1 MLANVSVLLDPNEWG
16 DVTTVFVAVILAL
29 FLFILIHESY
39 AMVRWRAAFKKGE
52 ASRAIQEHLDLYQAT
67 FLKLE
72 GVQEGKTMHHAWEM
86 LPMSLLR
93 PRVALIRTL
102 PNTLIGLGILG
113 TFVGLSLGVKGLKVS
128 GGSEVLLAGLEVLL
142 PSMSTA
148 FVTSV
153 FGMATSIVSSLYT
166 RLAADFIG
174 KRHSRFCSALDQDHY
189 LGAEGHR
196 ALQKHGWREMF
207 EDVFAVHEN
216 GKVVLPGAMLYSIQ
230 NSEEQTVVKLDA
242 FSTEL
247 ADGLKLSAQTMDVF
261 NGMAESLSALENK
274 GAQDQASFIGE
285 LKDALTE
292 LIAGF
297 KQELTGGANDQIEA
311 LNGVMGST
319 VSALQRLPDVLDS
332 TESGFREMVAQIQ
345 GTLIAGA
352 GQAAED
358 ITTRTSEMGQ
368 RMGEVVEEIMSRQQ
382 ITVGQVDQLLERVR
396 EVIEDGRTGNEALV
410 YQVSI
415 LQSAGQALNE
425 GIQDFKTVSVRL
437 EQASVQLDAS
447 SGELKNSTER
457 MVADRETLDDT
468 IREVLES
475 AAGVVESYE
484 QKFGEINTSLEGA
497 FSVFNEGMKN
507 YERTANDTIN
517 STLQT
522 FATSLSTATSHLTGA
537 YQSLAE
543 IVQTLEDVLDNRRRG

>member
-1 MLANVSVLLDPNEWG
+1 MLASVSVLLDSNEWN
-16 DVTTVFVAVILAL
+16 DTTTFFVVAILAL

-52 ASRAIQEHLDLYQAT
+52 SSKAIQEHLDVYQAT

-72 GVQEGKTMHHAWEM
+72 GVEEGKTMHHAWEM

-102 PNTLIGLGILG
+102 PNTLVGLGILG
-113 TFVGLSLGVKGLKVS
+113 TFVGLAIGVGGLEVE
-128 GGSEVLLAGLEVLL
+128 GGSEKLLKGIQAFL

-174 KRHSRFCSALDQDHY
+174 KRHSRFCNALDQDHY
-189 LGAEGHR
+189 LGVEGHR
-196 ALQKHGWREMF
+196 ALQKQEWREMF
-207 EDVFAVHEN
+207 EDVFAVHED
-216 GKVVLPGAMLYSIQ
+216 GKAVLPGAMLYSIQ
-230 NSEEQTVVKLDA
+230 NSEEQTVVKLDS
-242 FSTEL
+242 FSSEL

-274 GAQDQASFIGE
+274 GAQDQASFVDE
-285 LKDALTE
+285 LRETLEE
-292 LIAGF
+292 LIQGF
-297 KQELTGGANDQIEA
+297 QNELTGGATGQIEA
-311 LNGVMGST
+311 LNGVMLNT
-319 VSALQRLPDVLDS
+319 VTALQQLPGVLQT
-332 TESGFREMVAQIQ
+332 TEEGFREMVSQIQ
-345 GTLIAGA
+345 GTLIEGA
-352 GQAAED
+352 GQAAQD
-358 ITTRTSEMGQ
+358 ITARAAEMGD
-368 RMGEVVEEIMSRQQ
+368 RMDGVVQGLISSQEQSSEA
-382 ITVGQVDQLLERVR
+382 VGVMLDRVR
-396 EVIEDGRTGNEALV
+396 EVLREGMDGQEALSDKLTV
-410 YQVSI
+410 
-415 LQSAGQALNE
+415 LTSASEVLVDGVKE
-425 GIQDFKTVSVRL
+425 FKVVATRL
-437 EQASVQLDAS
+437 EQASTQLDAS
-447 SGELKNSTER
+447 STELKSSTEQ
-457 MVADRETLDDT
+457 MVGHRESLDTT

-475 AAGVVESYE
+475 ASGVVESYE

-497 FSVFNEGMKN
+497 FTVFNEGMKN

-522 FATSLSTATSHLTGA
+522 FATSLGTATSHLTGA

-543 IVQTLEDVLDNRRRG
+543 IVQTLEDVLDKRRRG

>member
-1 MLANVSVLLDPNEWG
+1 MLASVSVLLDSNEWN
-16 DVTTVFVAVILAL
+16 DTTTFFVVAILAL

-52 ASRAIQEHLDLYQAT
+52 SSKAIQEHLDVYQAT

-72 GVQEGKTMHHAWEM
+72 GVEEGKTMHHAWEM

-102 PNTLIGLGILG
+102 PNTLVGLGILG
-113 TFVGLSLGVKGLKVS
+113 TFVGLAIGVGGLEVE
-128 GGSEVLLAGLEVLL
+128 GGSEKLLKGIQAFL

-174 KRHSRFCSALDQDHY
+174 KRHSRFCNALDQDHY
-189 LGAEGHR
+189 LGVEGHR
-196 ALQKHGWREMF
+196 ALQKQEWREMF
-207 EDVFAVHEN
+207 EDVFAVHED
-216 GKVVLPGAMLYSIQ
+216 GKAVLPGAMLYSIQ
-230 NSEEQTVVKLDA
+230 NSEEQTVVKLDS
-242 FSTEL
+242 FSSEL

-261 NGMAESLSALENK
+261 NGMAESLSALENR
-274 GAQDQASFIGE
+274 GAQDQANFVDELRETLGE
-285 LKDALTE
+285 L
-292 LIAGF
+292 IQGF
-297 KQELTGGANDQIEA
+297 QNELTGGATGQIEA
-311 LNGVMGST
+311 LNGVMLNT
-319 VSALQRLPDVLDS
+319 VTALQQLPGVLQA
-332 TESGFREMVAQIQ
+332 TEDGFREMVSQIQ
-345 GTLIAGA
+345 GTLIEGA
-352 GQAAED
+352 GQAAQD
-358 ITTRTSEMGQ
+358 ITARATEMGD
-368 RMGEVVEEIMSRQQ
+368 RMDGVVQGLINSQKQSSEAIGIML
-382 ITVGQVDQLLERVR
+382 DRVR
-396 EVIEDGRTGNEALV
+396 EVLQDGMDGQEAL
-410 YQVSI
+410 SEK
-415 LQSAGQALNE
+415 LTMLTSASEVLVDGVKE
-425 GIQDFKTVSVRL
+425 FKIVATQL
-437 EQASVQLDAS
+437 EQASTQLDAS
-447 SGELKNSTER
+447 STELKSSTEQ
-457 MVADRETLDDT
+457 MVGHRESLDTT

-475 AAGVVESYE
+475 ASGVVESYE

-497 FSVFNEGMKN
+497 FAVFNEGMKK

-522 FATSLSTATSHLTGA
+522 FATSLGTATSHLTGA